1 MGILIGSA
9 VGPISLSLIW
19 KKTNKTFASL
29 SALFGLLAG
38 IFVWLFS
45 AYSLYG
51 NISVLSTSH
60 DIPLL
65 FGNLTS
71 FATGFAFV
79 ILGSLIKPDNFN
91 FNITKQRIVV
101 VEERIRSLIKED
113 NDENLL
119 KKRTLFG
126 YKYGIIFT
134 LILVVIWPLPLFFS
148 GYIFSFEFFLFWIL
162 LSIFW
167 TLAAA
172 CFLIIKPII
181 ESKREI
187 STVLSNL
194 MIVIRSKFLFR
205 KDENMLLSPLYGTVN
220 SNLESST
227 ANTNYK
233 RILVAVDGSMPSIR
247 ALDYASH
254 TFQLDSLI
262 YVLHIIEWPEG
273 TEENATTSEYDT
285 ELLKRIEKEGRLVLS
300 SILIKNSKRCE
311 RIVKVGDPANRIIK
325 TAHDL
330 NVDII
335 VLGTRGLGHSED
347 LGHVTKKILSESNKP
362 VLLLN

>member
-19 KKTNKTFASL
+19 KKTNKTSASL

-205 KDENMLLSPLYGTVN
+205 KDENVLLSPLYGTVN

-273 TEENATTSEYDT
+273 TEENATAAEYDT